1 MVDSPSA
8 RRAALAAL
16 TEQWRDL
23 ARAEEE
29 RTRLTGTGAARD
41 GRVRVTVDAKGTVT
55 DIRFSST
62 IDDLSYREIA
72 KAAVAAAAAAA
83 ADLER
88 KRQELFDPLITRKSP
103 LPDPSMILERLPDL
117 ETLMPEELVARLPP
131 LSVKHGVVVQNTVKS
146 IDDRPSAVT
155 DDSHP
160 DQATEFTEV
169 EQQRGSGRGVRD
181 DSW

>member
-1 MVDSPSA
+1 MVDSSSA
-8 RRAALAAL
+8 RREALAAL

-23 ARAEEE
+23 ARAEER

-41 GRVRVTVDAKGTVT
+41 GRVRVMVDANGTVT

-72 KAAVAAAAAAA
+72 KAAVAAASAAA

-88 KRQELFDPLITRKSP
+88 KRQELFDPLITQQSP

-117 ETLMPEELVARLPP
+117 ETLMPEGLSAWLPSLSAR
-131 LSVKHGVVVQNTVKS
+131 HAAVVNDTATS
-146 IDDRPSAVT
+146 SDARRSAVA
-155 DDSHP
+155 DNDHP
-160 DQATEFTEV
+160 DQATEFTDV
-169 EQQRGSGRGVRD
+169 EQQRRSGRGVRD